1 MLNLVFFD
9 YPFIHIDRFCITL
22 SSFFIMLF
30 FLLSNGAHWYF
41 WEKKYPKKG
50 LSILWSEAKIIWKP
64 KLFLLLGEYMF
75 CFFLYWLQTFTGNPK
90 NTVSIITLAEDYL
103 RYESLIYLLL
113 LFFSLGTFSFHHGKE
128 RYLCMF
134 DRVADV
140 CFVISA
146 ACLQINRMVP
156 VIWSIFSI
164 IPLFVFS
171 LSLRLWDSIAPS
183 ESMSIL
189 NIENIHS
196 AGNSSVLTFSPQ
208 QTYGQLF
215 ESRQKAANQLKKLI
229 VNTDSSAVSICISGE
244 WGIGKTSLINGT
256 IDLLKKS
263 SANSYEI
270 IRINA
275 LELDTPQ
282 SLKKYTFQQIQRI
295 LKSRGTYVGI
305 GSDYQKFLTAATGVI
320 LDASLSNLVSAWLN
334 SPQLDYRDEQTSL
347 EYALSGALGPD
358 GRLIIVVDDIERCK
372 SSKALEY
379 LFFIKEIASMRQC
392 ISIFLTDHQVLD
404 KIAKDA
410 LPNVS
415 SRQFLDKFFNY
426 QIDVIGIQPEE
437 VQPCYENKG
446 PFWDGLSNSLQNPSK
461 IYSIVIARLQQNIEA
476 ADLKRSAATPEVVEQ
491 RDKELN
497 NCKQLLQQFKKLFSN
512 PRYITRFYASL
523 QLYKETLKKVYNDV
537 NSADKER
544 YFSIIKLDELL
555 LYLVFIEVFFDVE
568 GNILKEEGSL
578 YFDQLSPQKLPLIAA
593 LGEDLL
599 FKKSIIADK
608 VSVNDYQ
615 QAMRHDFVTQFYQN
629 ADQLPEIIKTYT
641 SQKDEYIALLDD
653 AHANIPLDTW
663 NKCIDTIIRGYLAS
677 KDTEDSADETER
689 LHKSIKSLFFIAQRH
704 LADKSWTQA
713 DVLSFLISR
722 HNIELLASGVP
733 AIKDLWDYCGEFF
746 KPSLEI
752 SEQLKTL
759 SSQYAHAC
767 LHFFTRLICYM
778 TPLEHLN
785 MSNLREALDAVFT
798 PDETSFEGKIK
809 CFISK
814 LPNPPKVRE
823 SENAFDQLDT
833 IIEHFETEMEKA
845 KCLPFP
851 DVQEALLSAKRS
863 SCELRAFNAVIN
875 QIMISDEPQESP
887 SDIWD
892 EVDNLSRQITI
903 LQDDKQFSHSK
914 LEERV
919 EILFD
924 RIQEEFTSPLT
935 EEQLTTLHCFLT
947 VCYEKMH
954 IDPIKYRNI
963 LISYA
968 NNSSV

>member
-1 MLNLVFFD
+1 MNL
-9 YPFIHIDRFCITL
+9 FI
-22 SSFFIMLF
+22 
-30 FLLSNGAHWYF
+30 
-41 WEKKYPKKG
+41 
-50 LSILWSEAKIIWKP
+50 
-64 KLFLLLGEYMF
+64 EYE
-75 CFFLYWLQTFTGNPK
+75 YN
-90 NTVSIITLAEDYL
+90 VSISNATTTT
-103 RYESLIYLLL
+103 S
-113 LFFSLGTFSFHHGKE
+113 T
-128 RYLCMF
+128 
-134 DRVADV
+134 
-140 CFVISA
+140 
-146 ACLQINRMVP
+146 
-156 VIWSIFSI
+156 
-164 IPLFVFS
+164 
-171 LSLRLWDSIAPS
+171 
-183 ESMSIL
+183 IL
-189 NIENIHS
+189 N
-196 AGNSSVLTFSPQ
+196 
-208 QTYGQLF
+208 
-215 ESRQKAANQLKKLI
+215 R
-229 VNTDSSAVSICISGE
+229 
-244 WGIGKTSLINGT
+244 
-256 IDLLKKS
+256 
-263 SANSYEI
+263 
-270 IRINA
+270 
-275 LELDTPQ
+275 
-282 SLKKYTFQQIQRI
+282 
-295 LKSRGTYVGI
+295 
-305 GSDYQKFLTAATGVI
+305 
-320 LDASLSNLVSAWLN
+320 
-334 SPQLDYRDEQTSL
+334 RDNE
-347 EYALSGALGPD
+347 
-358 GRLIIVVDDIERCK
+358 
-372 SSKALEY
+372 SSKQY
-379 LFFIKEIASMRQC
+379 
-392 ISIFLTDHQVLD
+392 
-404 KIAKDA
+404 
-410 LPNVS
+410 
-415 SRQFLDKFFNY
+415 
-426 QIDVIGIQPEE
+426 
-437 VQPCYENKG
+437 
-446 PFWDGLSNSLQNPSK
+446 
-461 IYSIVIARLQQNIEA
+461 
-476 ADLKRSAATPEVVEQ
+476 
-491 RDKELN
+491 
-497 NCKQLLQQFKKLFSN
+497 
-512 PRYITRFYASL
+512 
-523 QLYKETLKKVYNDV
+523 
-537 NSADKER
+537 
-544 YFSIIKLDELL
+544 
-555 LYLVFIEVFFDVE
+555 
-568 GNILKEEGSL
+568 
-578 YFDQLSPQKLPLIAA
+578 
-593 LGEDLL
+593 
-599 FKKSIIADK
+599 
-608 VSVNDYQ
+608 
-615 QAMRHDFVTQFYQN
+615 
-629 ADQLPEIIKTYT
+629 
-641 SQKDEYIALLDD
+641 
-653 AHANIPLDTW
+653 
-663 NKCIDTIIRGYLAS
+663 
-677 KDTEDSADETER
+677 
-689 LHKSIKSLFFIAQRH
+689 IKSLFFIAQRH

-851 DVQEALLSAKRS
+851 DVQESLLSAKRS

>member
-1 MLNLVFFD
+1 M
-9 YPFIHIDRFCITL
+9 
-22 SSFFIMLF
+22 
-30 FLLSNGAHWYF
+30 
-41 WEKKYPKKG
+41 
-50 LSILWSEAKIIWKP
+50 
-64 KLFLLLGEYMF
+64 
-75 CFFLYWLQTFTGNPK
+75 
-90 NTVSIITLAEDYL
+90 
-103 RYESLIYLLL
+103 
-113 LFFSLGTFSFHHGKE
+113 
-128 RYLCMF
+128 
-134 DRVADV
+134 
-140 CFVISA
+140 
-146 ACLQINRMVP
+146 
-156 VIWSIFSI
+156 
-164 IPLFVFS
+164 
-171 LSLRLWDSIAPS
+171 
-183 ESMSIL
+183 
-189 NIENIHS
+189 
-196 AGNSSVLTFSPQ
+196 
-208 QTYGQLF
+208 
-215 ESRQKAANQLKKLI
+215 
-229 VNTDSSAVSICISGE
+229 
-244 WGIGKTSLINGT
+244 
-256 IDLLKKS
+256 
-263 SANSYEI
+263 
-270 IRINA
+270 
-275 LELDTPQ
+275 
-282 SLKKYTFQQIQRI
+282 
-295 LKSRGTYVGI
+295 
-305 GSDYQKFLTAATGVI
+305 
-320 LDASLSNLVSAWLN
+320 
-334 SPQLDYRDEQTSL
+334 
-347 EYALSGALGPD
+347 
-358 GRLIIVVDDIERCK
+358 
-372 SSKALEY
+372 
-379 LFFIKEIASMRQC
+379 
-392 ISIFLTDHQVLD
+392 
-404 KIAKDA
+404 
-410 LPNVS
+410 
-415 SRQFLDKFFNY
+415 
-426 QIDVIGIQPEE
+426 
-437 VQPCYENKG
+437 
-446 PFWDGLSNSLQNPSK
+446 
-461 IYSIVIARLQQNIEA
+461 
-476 ADLKRSAATPEVVEQ
+476 
-491 RDKELN
+491 
-497 NCKQLLQQFKKLFSN
+497 
-512 PRYITRFYASL
+512 
-523 QLYKETLKKVYNDV
+523 
-537 NSADKER
+537 
-544 YFSIIKLDELL
+544 
-555 LYLVFIEVFFDVE
+555 
-568 GNILKEEGSL
+568 
-578 YFDQLSPQKLPLIAA
+578 
-593 LGEDLL
+593 L

-677 KDTEDSADETER
+677 KDTADSADETER

-752 SEQLKTL
+752 TEQLKTL

>member
-256 IDLLKKS
+256 I
-263 SANSYEI
+263 
-270 IRINA
+270 
-275 LELDTPQ
+275 
-282 SLKKYTFQQIQRI
+282 
-295 LKSRGTYVGI
+295 
-305 GSDYQKFLTAATGVI
+305 
-320 LDASLSNLVSAWLN
+320 
-334 SPQLDYRDEQTSL
+334 
-347 EYALSGALGPD
+347 
-358 GRLIIVVDDIERCK
+358 
-372 SSKALEY
+372 EY

-461 IYSIVIARLQQNIEA
+461 IYSVVIARLQQNIEA

-677 KDTEDSADETER
+677 KDTADSADETER

>member
-1 MLNLVFFD
+1 M
-9 YPFIHIDRFCITL
+9 
-22 SSFFIMLF
+22 
-30 FLLSNGAHWYF
+30 
-41 WEKKYPKKG
+41 
-50 LSILWSEAKIIWKP
+50 
-64 KLFLLLGEYMF
+64 LLGEYMF

-282 SLKKYTFQQIQRI
+282 SLKKYTFQQIRRI

-593 LGEDLL
+593 LGED
-599 FKKSIIADK
+599 
-608 VSVNDYQ
+608 
-615 QAMRHDFVTQFYQN
+615 
-629 ADQLPEIIKTYT
+629 
-641 SQKDEYIALLDD
+641 
-653 AHANIPLDTW
+653 
-663 NKCIDTIIRGYLAS
+663 
-677 KDTEDSADETER
+677 
-689 LHKSIKSLFFIAQRH
+689 
-704 LADKSWTQA
+704 
-713 DVLSFLISR
+713 
-722 HNIELLASGVP
+722 
-733 AIKDLWDYCGEFF
+733 
-746 KPSLEI
+746 
-752 SEQLKTL
+752 
-759 SSQYAHAC
+759 
-767 LHFFTRLICYM
+767 FFTRLICYM

-851 DVQEALLSAKRS
+851 DVQESLLSAKRS

>member
-1 MLNLVFFD
+1 M
-9 YPFIHIDRFCITL
+9 
-22 SSFFIMLF
+22 
-30 FLLSNGAHWYF
+30 
-41 WEKKYPKKG
+41 
-50 LSILWSEAKIIWKP
+50 
-64 KLFLLLGEYMF
+64 
-75 CFFLYWLQTFTGNPK
+75 
-90 NTVSIITLAEDYL
+90 
-103 RYESLIYLLL
+103 
-113 LFFSLGTFSFHHGKE
+113 
-128 RYLCMF
+128 
-134 DRVADV
+134 
-140 CFVISA
+140 
-146 ACLQINRMVP
+146 
-156 VIWSIFSI
+156 
-164 IPLFVFS
+164 
-171 LSLRLWDSIAPS
+171 
-183 ESMSIL
+183 
-189 NIENIHS
+189 
-196 AGNSSVLTFSPQ
+196 
-208 QTYGQLF
+208 
-215 ESRQKAANQLKKLI
+215 
-229 VNTDSSAVSICISGE
+229 
-244 WGIGKTSLINGT
+244 
-256 IDLLKKS
+256 
-263 SANSYEI
+263 
-270 IRINA
+270 
-275 LELDTPQ
+275 
-282 SLKKYTFQQIQRI
+282 
-295 LKSRGTYVGI
+295 
-305 GSDYQKFLTAATGVI
+305 
-320 LDASLSNLVSAWLN
+320 
-334 SPQLDYRDEQTSL
+334 
-347 EYALSGALGPD
+347 
-358 GRLIIVVDDIERCK
+358 
-372 SSKALEY
+372 
-379 LFFIKEIASMRQC
+379 
-392 ISIFLTDHQVLD
+392 
-404 KIAKDA
+404 
-410 LPNVS
+410 
-415 SRQFLDKFFNY
+415 
-426 QIDVIGIQPEE
+426 
-437 VQPCYENKG
+437 
-446 PFWDGLSNSLQNPSK
+446 
-461 IYSIVIARLQQNIEA
+461 
-476 ADLKRSAATPEVVEQ
+476 
-491 RDKELN
+491 
-497 NCKQLLQQFKKLFSN
+497 LQQFKKLFSN

-653 AHANIPLDTW
+653 AHANI
-663 NKCIDTIIRGYLAS
+663 
-677 KDTEDSADETER
+677 
-689 LHKSIKSLFFIAQRH
+689 
-704 LADKSWTQA
+704 
-713 DVLSFLISR
+713 
-722 HNIELLASGVP
+722 
-733 AIKDLWDYCGEFF
+733 
-746 KPSLEI
+746 
-752 SEQLKTL
+752 KTL

-851 DVQEALLSAKRS
+851 DVQESLLSAKRS